1 MSEAARSTR
10 DGGERSAGGRL
21 RGAYLRTHHARVREA
36 SDHPLVHMRR
46 MLADV
51 ARARGDGGV
60 LCDVGAGFEGARPGR
75 WTGRRVSIDLAVARG
90 VDVVADGHALPLRDK
105 SAAAVVLMEVL
116 EHVPTPLDLLR
127 ECARVLEMGGF
138 LCLTAPQYCILHG
151 HPGDYYRYT
160 NQGLDYLCREAG
172 LSIVD
177 VRATGGPALVLFHAI
192 ERNLHPR
199 LRLPFVAAAYRLS
212 DWLDG
217 RVFGHGNRP
226 GVVDAVGWAVR
237 AVKA

>member
-1 MSEAARSTR
+1 MSEAAGPARG
-10 DGGERSAGGRL
+10 GGERSVRRRL
-21 RGAYLRTHHARVREA
+21 RGAYLRSHHARVREA
-36 SDHPLVHMRR
+36 SDHPLVHVRR
-46 MLADV
+46 MLAEV
-51 ARARGDGGV
+51 VRARGDAGV
-60 LCDVGAGFEGARPGR
+60 LCDVGAGFEGSRLGR
-75 WTGRRVSIDLAVARG
+75 WRGRRLGIDIAAAPG
-90 VDVVADGHALPLRDK
+90 IDVVADGHALPLRDK
-105 SAAAVVLMEVL
+105 SADAVVLMEVL
-116 EHVPTPLDLLR
+116 EHVPTPLGLLR
-127 ECARVLEMGGF
+127 ECARVLQGGGF
-138 LCLTAPQYCILHG
+138 VCLTAPQYCILHG

-172 LSIVD
+172 LRIVD

-217 RVFGHGNRP
+217 RFFGHGNRP
-226 GVVDAVGWAVR
+226 GVVDALGWAVL

>member
-1 MSEAARSTR
+1 MS
-10 DGGERSAGGRL
+10 DGAGNGERSVGRRL
-21 RGAYLRTHHARVREA
+21 RGAYLRAHHARVREA
-36 SDHPLVHMRR
+36 SDHPVVHVRR

-51 ARARGDGGV
+51 VRARGEGGV
-60 LCDVGAGFEGARPGR
+60 LCDVGAGFEGSRLGR
-75 WTGRRVSIDLAVARG
+75 WSGRRLGIDIAAARG

-105 SAAAVVLMEVL
+105 SADAVVLMEVL
-116 EHVPTPLDLLR
+116 EHVPTPLALLR
-127 ECARVLEMGGF
+127 ECARILQAGGF

-172 LSIVD
+172 LRIVD
-177 VRATGGPALVLFHAI
+177 VRATGGPALVLFHAV

-217 RVFGHGNRP
+217 RFFGHGNRP
-226 GVVDAVGWAVR
+226 GVVDALGWAVL